1 MVGVK
6 LFEKRILEKG
16 IGVLLGGTIAFLF
29 VFLPPTFQ
37 AKEKLELRFLKGN
50 TLYMAMN

>member
-1 MVGVK
+1 MMGMK
-6 LFEKRILEKG
+6 LLKREFLEV
-16 IGVLLGGTIAFLF
+16 GVLLEGGTIAFLY

-50 TLYMAMN
+50 TFYTAMN